1 MRKWAALALAGCFW
15 AGTGAA
21 DEALDAW
28 RAAYPAKLD
37 ALQTVREKAEF
48 RMEMAIGGM
57 KSVQVMESEFLFRR
71 PDALVA
77 KGPFAELYVLG
88 TNATTYQKMMQNEYR
103 RETAD
108 EGLAAYLEDFRGEML
123 MLQADKKLL
132 LQADADGRE
141 EILDELLGEAGA
153 RRLPDE
159 ELEGRTCEVLVA
171 RMDSMFKT
179 SWVKIWVDAETGLLR
194 RIESVPAP
202 EGAPAEETEEDEPEV
217 ARALRDVKI
226 VYAVLEQRVN
236 EPIPDEAFAFV
247 PPEGATEDVVT
258 PEEEQAEEIAE
269 TDREIQKAAGLDR
282 FALSGQAAPDFEL
295 PLLAGGT
302 FKLSEQKGKVVVIDF
317 WATWCGPCVR
327 ALPEM
332 KKLAEAYAENPEV
345 VVVGFSTDEEKN
357 RDQVE
362 KLVAKNKLAYPIGL
376 GPAEAKTAFKVSG
389 IPCIVV
395 VGQDG
400 VVQGRRVGFSPK
412 LEKDLKRAVDA
423 LLAGETLESAAPYTA
438 EELKV
443 LEDGVCPKCG
453 KRHGACSSRSRE
465 TKLDEKA
472 FKLRWSRAVQSGDAP
487 RSARMG
493 MERVV
498 TAIPP
503 RTFLRLDGAKAV
515 VVDAA
520 SGEIARTV
528 DLPADL
534 CATNEQG
541 EVPEMVLVR
550 SPEGDVLVGYQE
562 FYTVTKKDTSTSY
575 RGRKSELFGMRLPD
589 GEPWRKKLDDNE
601 SLRGLFVVPLSATED
616 LLVAATWSELRFLD
630 ATGATTLKQNLD
642 YQAQATFALDAA
654 GKPVLYLAGKK
665 IELYD
670 LVWPPET
677 PAAEPVAPA
686 AEEPPAAE

>member
-132 LQADADGRE
+132 LQADADG
-141 EILDELLGEAGA
+141 LDELLGEAGA

-194 RIESVPAP
+194 RIESAPAP

-562 FYTVTKKDTSTSY
+562 FYTVTKKGTSTSY
-575 RGRKSELFGMRLPD
+575 RGRKTELFGMRLPA
-589 GEPWRKKLDDNE
+589 GEPWRKKLGDNE
-601 SLRGLFVVPLSATED
+601 SLRGLHVLPVSAEED
-616 LLVAATWSELRFLD
+616 LLVAATWNELRFLD
-630 ATGATTLKQNLD
+630 AAGETKLKQDLD
-642 YQAQATFALDAA
+642 YSTQAMFALDAA
-654 GKPVLYLAGKK
+654 GKPILYLVGKK

-677 PAAEPVAPA
+677 PAAEPAAPA

>member
-1 MRKWAALALAGCFW
+1 
-15 AGTGAA
+15 
-21 DEALDAW
+21 
-28 RAAYPAKLD
+28 
-37 ALQTVREKAEF
+37 
-48 RMEMAIGGM
+48 
-57 KSVQVMESEFLFRR
+57 
-71 PDALVA
+71 
-77 KGPFAELYVLG
+77 
-88 TNATTYQKMMQNEYR
+88 
-103 RETAD
+103 
-108 EGLAAYLEDFRGEML
+108 
-123 MLQADKKLL
+123 
-132 LQADADGRE
+132 
-141 EILDELLGEAGA
+141 
-153 RRLPDE
+153 
-159 ELEGRTCEVLVA
+159 
-171 RMDSMFKT
+171 
-179 SWVKIWVDAETGLLR
+179 
-194 RIESVPAP
+194 
-202 EGAPAEETEEDEPEV
+202 
-217 ARALRDVKI
+217 
-226 VYAVLEQRVN
+226 
-236 EPIPDEAFAFV
+236 
-247 PPEGATEDVVT
+247 
-258 PEEEQAEEIAE
+258 
-269 TDREIQKAAGLDR
+269 
-282 FALSGQAAPDFEL
+282 
-295 PLLAGGT
+295 
-302 FKLSEQKGKVVVIDF
+302 
-317 WATWCGPCVR
+317 
-327 ALPEM
+327 
-332 KKLAEAYAENPEV
+332 
-345 VVVGFSTDEEKN
+345 VVGK
-357 RDQVE
+357 
-362 KLVAKNKLAYPIGL
+362 
-376 GPAEAKTAFKVSG
+376 
-389 IPCIVV
+389 
-395 VGQDG
+395 DG

-589 GEPWRKKLDDNE
+589 GEPWRKKLDANE
-601 SLRGLFVVPLSATED
+601 ARRGLFVVPLAATED

-642 YQAQATFALDAA
+642 YQAQAMFALDAA

-670 LVWPPET
+670 LVWPPE
-677 PAAEPVAPA
+677 PDRRAAAPA
-686 AEEPPAAE
+686 AEEPPAGE

>member
-1 MRKWAALALAGCFW
+1 MRKWAAWALAGCLW
-15 AGTGAA
+15 AGTVAA

-28 RAAYPAKLD
+28 RAAVPAKLD
-37 ALQTVREKAEF
+37 ALRTVREKAEF

-57 KSVQVMESEFLFRR
+57 KSVQVMEMEFLFRR

-103 RETAD
+103 RETAED
-108 EGLAAYLEDFRGEML
+108 GLSAFMADFQAEPL

-132 LQADADGRE
+132 LQADADERA
-141 EILDELLGEAGA
+141 EILDDLLGEEGA

-159 ELEGRTCEVLVA
+159 ELDGRTCEVLVA

-202 EGAPAEETEEDEPEV
+202 DGAPAEETEKDEPDV

-226 VYAVLEQRVN
+226 VFAVLEQQVN

-282 FALSGQAAPDFEL
+282 FELSGQAAPDFEL
-295 PLLAGGT
+295 PLLAGGI
-302 FKLSEQKGKVVVIDF
+302 FKLSEQKDKVVVIDF

-332 KKLAEAYAENPEV
+332 KKLAEAYAENPDV

-376 GPAEAKTAFKVSG
+376 GPADAKDAFKVGG

-487 RSARMG
+487 RSTRMG
-493 MERVV
+493 MERIVS
-498 TAIPP
+498 AIPP

-520 SGEIARTV
+520 TGEIARTV

-541 EVPEMVLVR
+541 NVPELVLVR
-550 SPEGDVLVGYQE
+550 TPAGEALVGYQE
-562 FYTVTKKDTSTSY
+562 YYTVTKKGTSTSF
-575 RGRKSELFGMRLPD
+575 RNRKAELFGMQLPA
-589 GEPWRKKLDDNE
+589 GEPWRKKLDDND
-601 SLRGLFVVPLSATED
+601 SLRGFYVVPLSATED
-616 LLVAATWSELRFLD
+616 LLVAATWSDLRFLD
-630 ATGATTLKQNLD
+630 AAGATVLKQNLD
-642 YQAQATFALDAA
+642 YQTQATFALDAA
-654 GKPVLYLAGKK
+654 GQPVLYLVGKK

-670 LVWPPET
+670 LVWPPAAPSAE
-677 PAAEPVAPA
+677 PAAPDAEAPA
-686 AEEPPAAE
+686 AE

>member
-1 MRKWAALALAGCFW
+1 MRKWAAWALAGCLW
-15 AGTGAA
+15 AGTVAA

-28 RAAYPAKLD
+28 RAAVPAKLD
-37 ALQTVREKAEF
+37 ALQTVREKAEM
-48 RMEMAIGGM
+48 RMEMAVGGM
-57 KSVQVMESEFLFRR
+57 KSVQIMEMEFLFRR

-77 KGPFAELYVLG
+77 KGPFAEVYVLG
-88 TNATTYQKMMQNEYR
+88 TNATTYQKMMKNEYR
-103 RETAD
+103 RETAAD
-108 EGLAAYLEDFRGEML
+108 GLFAFMKDVQAEML

-132 LQADADGRE
+132 LQADADERT
-141 EILDELLGEAGA
+141 EILDDLLGEAGA

-159 ELEGRTCEVLVA
+159 ELDGRTCEVLA
-171 RMDSMFKT
+171 TQMDSMFKT
-179 SWVKIWVDAETGLLR
+179 DWVKIWLDAETGLLR

-202 EGAPAEETEEDEPEV
+202 EGAPAKEAAEEDEPEM
-217 ARALRDVKI
+217 ARTLRDVKI
-226 VYAVLEQRVN
+226 VYAVLEQQVN
-236 EPIPDEAFAFV
+236 EAIPDEAFAFV

-282 FALSGQAAPDFEL
+282 FELSGQAAPDFEL

-302 FKLSEQKGKVVVIDF
+302 FKLSEQKGKVVVVDF

-332 KKLAEAYAENPEV
+332 KKLAEAYAENPDV

-376 GPAEAKTAFKVSG
+376 GPADAKEAFKVSG

-395 VGQDG
+395 VGKDG
-400 VVQGRRVGFSPK
+400 VVQGRQVGFSPK
-412 LEKDLKRAVDA
+412 LEKNLKRAVDA

-472 FKLRWSRAVQSGDAP
+472 FKLRWSRAVQSNDAP
-487 RSARMG
+487 RSTRMG
-493 MERVV
+493 MERIVS
-498 TAIPP
+498 AIPP

-520 SGEIARTV
+520 TGEIARTV

-541 EVPEMVLVR
+541 NVPELVLVR
-550 SPEGDVLVGYQE
+550 TPAGEALVGYQE
-562 FYTVTKKDTSTSY
+562 YYTVTKKGTSTSF
-575 RGRKSELFGMRLPD
+575 RNRKAELFGMQLPA
-589 GEPWRKKLDDNE
+589 GEPWRKKLDDND
-601 SLRGLFVVPLSATED
+601 SLRGFYVVPLSATED
-616 LLVAATWSELRFLD
+616 LLVATTWNELRFLD
-630 ATGATTLKQNLD
+630 AAGETLLEQDLD
-642 YQAQATFALDAA
+642 YQTQATFALDAA
-654 GKPVLYLAGKK
+654 GKPVLYLVGQK

-670 LVWPPET
+670 LVWPPEK
-677 PAAEPVAPA
+677 EDAP
-686 AEEPPAAE
+686 

>member
-520 SGEIARTV
+520 TGEVAQTV

-642 YQAQATFALDAA
+642 YQAQAMFALDAA

>member
-520 SGEIARTV
+520 TGEVAQTV

-562 FYTVTKKDTSTSY
+562 FYTVTKKGTSTSY

-642 YQAQATFALDAA
+642 YQAQAMFALDAA

>member
-357 RDQVE
+357 RGQVE

-642 YQAQATFALDAA
+642 YQAQAMFALDAA

-677 PAAEPVAPA
+677 PAAEPAAPA

>member
-642 YQAQATFALDAA
+642 YQAQAMFALDAA

>member
-194 RIESVPAP
+194 RIESAPAP

-520 SGEIARTV
+520 TGEVAQTV

-541 EVPEMVLVR
+541 EIPEMVYLR
-550 SPEGDVLVGYQE
+550 TPEGGALVGYQE
-562 FYTVTKKDTSTSY
+562 FYTVTKKGTSTSY
-575 RGRKSELFGMRLPD
+575 RGRKTELFGMRLPA
-589 GEPWRKKLDDNE
+589 GEPWRKKLGDNE
-601 SLRGLFVVPLSATED
+601 SLRGLHVLPVSAEED
-616 LLVAATWSELRFLD
+616 LLVAATWNELRFLD
-630 ATGATTLKQNLD
+630 AAGETKLKQDLD
-642 YQAQATFALDAA
+642 YSTQAMFALDAA
-654 GKPVLYLAGKK
+654 GKPILYLVGKK

-677 PAAEPVAPA
+677 PAAEPAAPA

>member
-562 FYTVTKKDTSTSY
+562 FYTVTKKGTSTSY
-575 RGRKSELFGMRLPD
+575 RGRKTELFGMRLPA
-589 GEPWRKKLDDNE
+589 GEPWRKKLGDNE
-601 SLRGLFVVPLSATED
+601 SLRGLHVLPVSAEED
-616 LLVAATWSELRFLD
+616 LLVAATWNELRFLD
-630 ATGATTLKQNLD
+630 AAGETKLKQDLD
-642 YQAQATFALDAA
+642 YSTQAMFALDAA
-654 GKPVLYLAGKK
+654 GKPILYLVGKK

-677 PAAEPVAPA
+677 PAVEPAAPA

>member
-1 MRKWAALALAGCFW
+1 MRKWAAGALAGCLW
-15 AGTGAA
+15 AGTVAA

-28 RAAYPAKLD
+28 RAAVPAKLD

-642 YQAQATFALDAA
+642 YQAQAMFALDAA

>member
-1 MRKWAALALAGCFW
+1 MRKWAAWALAGCLW
-15 AGTGAA
+15 AGTVAA

-28 RAAYPAKLD
+28 RAAVPAKLD
-37 ALQTVREKAEF
+37 ALRTVREKAEF

-57 KSVQVMESEFLFRR
+57 KSVQVMEMEFLFRR

-103 RETAD
+103 RETAED
-108 EGLAAYLEDFRGEML
+108 GLSAFMADFQAEPL

-132 LQADADGRE
+132 LQADADERA
-141 EILDELLGEAGA
+141 EILDDLLGEEGA

-159 ELEGRTCEVLVA
+159 ELDGRTCEVLVA

-202 EGAPAEETEEDEPEV
+202 DGAPAEETEKDEPDV

-226 VYAVLEQRVN
+226 VFAVLEQQVN

-282 FALSGQAAPDFEL
+282 FELSGQAAPDFEL
-295 PLLAGGT
+295 PLLAGGI
-302 FKLSEQKGKVVVIDF
+302 FKLSEQKDKVVVIDF

-332 KKLAEAYAENPEV
+332 KKLAEAYAENPDV

-376 GPAEAKTAFKVSG
+376 GPADAKDAFKVGG

-487 RSARMG
+487 RSTRMG
-493 MERVV
+493 MERIVS
-498 TAIPP
+498 AIPP

-520 SGEIARTV
+520 TGEIARTV

-541 EVPEMVLVR
+541 NVPELVLVR
-550 SPEGDVLVGYQE
+550 TPAGEALVGYQE
-562 FYTVTKKDTSTSY
+562 YYTVTKKGTSTSF
-575 RGRKSELFGMRLPD
+575 RNRKAELFGMQLPD
-589 GEPWRKKLDDNE
+589 GEPWRKKLDDND
-601 SLRGLFVVPLSATED
+601 SLRGFYVVPLSATED
-616 LLVAATWSELRFLD
+616 LLVAATWSDLRFLD
-630 ATGATTLKQNLD
+630 AAGATVLKQNLD
-642 YQAQATFALDAA
+642 YQTQATFALDAA
-654 GKPVLYLAGKK
+654 GQPVLYLVGKK

-670 LVWPPET
+670 LVWPPAAPSAE
-677 PAAEPVAPA
+677 PAAPDAEAPA
-686 AEEPPAAE
+686 AE

>member
-141 EILDELLGEAGA
+141 EILDELLGEDGA

-194 RIESVPAP
+194 RIESAPAP

-357 RDQVE
+357 RGQVE

-562 FYTVTKKDTSTSY
+562 FYTVTKKGTSTSY

-642 YQAQATFALDAA
+642 YQAQAMFALDAA

>member
-362 KLVAKNKLAYPIGL
+362 QLVAKNKLAYPIGL

-670 LVWPPET
+670 LVWLPET
-677 PAAEPVAPA
+677 PAAEPAAPA

>member
-194 RIESVPAP
+194 RIESAPAP

-520 SGEIARTV
+520 TGEVAQTV

-642 YQAQATFALDAA
+642 YQAQAMFALDAA

>member
-194 RIESVPAP
+194 RIESAPAP

-520 SGEIARTV
+520 TGEVAQTV

-541 EVPEMVLVR
+541 EIPEMVYLR
-550 SPEGDVLVGYQE
+550 TPEGGALVGYQE
-562 FYTVTKKDTSTSY
+562 FYKVTKKGTSTSY
-575 RGRKSELFGMRLPD
+575 RGRKTELFGMRLPA
-589 GEPWRKKLDDNE
+589 GEPWRKKLGDNE
-601 SLRGLFVVPLSATED
+601 SLRGLHVLPVSAEED
-616 LLVAATWSELRFLD
+616 LLVAATWNELRFLD
-630 ATGATTLKQNLD
+630 AAGETKLKQDLD
-642 YQAQATFALDAA
+642 YSTQAMFALDAA
-654 GKPVLYLAGKK
+654 GKPILYLVGKK

-677 PAAEPVAPA
+677 PAAEPAAPA

>member
-1 MRKWAALALAGCFW
+1 MRKWAAWALAGCLW
-15 AGTGAA
+15 AGTVAA

-28 RAAYPAKLD
+28 RAAVPAKLD
-37 ALQTVREKAEF
+37 ALRTVREKAEF

-57 KSVQVMESEFLFRR
+57 KSVQVMEMEFLFRR

-103 RETAD
+103 RETAED
-108 EGLAAYLEDFRGEML
+108 GLSAFMADFQAEPL

-132 LQADADGRE
+132 LQADAGERA
-141 EILDELLGEAGA
+141 EILDDLLGEEGA

-159 ELEGRTCEVLVA
+159 ELDGRTCEVLVA

-202 EGAPAEETEEDEPEV
+202 DGAPAEETEKDEPDV

-226 VYAVLEQRVN
+226 VFAVLEQQVN

-282 FALSGQAAPDFEL
+282 FELSGQAAPDFEL

-332 KKLAEAYAENPEV
+332 KKLAEAYAENPDV

-376 GPAEAKTAFKVSG
+376 GPADAKDAFKVGG

-487 RSARMG
+487 RSTRMG
-493 MERVV
+493 MERIVS
-498 TAIPP
+498 AIPP

-520 SGEIARTV
+520 TGEIARTV

-541 EVPEMVLVR
+541 NVPELVLVR
-550 SPEGDVLVGYQE
+550 TPAGEALVGYQE
-562 FYTVTKKDTSTSY
+562 YYTVTKKGTSTSF
-575 RGRKSELFGMRLPD
+575 RNRKAELFGMQLPA
-589 GEPWRKKLDDNE
+589 GEPWRKKLDDND
-601 SLRGLFVVPLSATED
+601 SLRGFYVVPLSATED
-616 LLVAATWSELRFLD
+616 LLVAATWSDLRFLD
-630 ATGATTLKQNLD
+630 AAGATVLKQNLD
-642 YQAQATFALDAA
+642 YQTQATFALDAA
-654 GKPVLYLAGKK
+654 GQPVLYLVGKK

-670 LVWPPET
+670 LVWPPAAPSAE
-677 PAAEPVAPA
+677 PAAPDAEAPA
-686 AEEPPAAE
+686 AE

>member
-520 SGEIARTV
+520 TGEVAQTV

-562 FYTVTKKDTSTSY
+562 FYTVTKKGTSTSY

-670 LVWPPET
+670 LVWLPET
-677 PAAEPVAPA
+677 PAAEPAAPA